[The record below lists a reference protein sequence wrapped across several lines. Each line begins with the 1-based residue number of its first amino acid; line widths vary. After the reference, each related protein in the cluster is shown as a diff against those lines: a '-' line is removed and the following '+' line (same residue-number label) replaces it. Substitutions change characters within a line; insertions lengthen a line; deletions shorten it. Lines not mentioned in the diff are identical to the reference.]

1 MPRIQ
6 ITPMVKVALVAL
18 RIYLLLMLIL
28 IGISFHRMFSKSKM
42 TSSNPEITN
51 QASPSAV
58 APSAEARR

>member
-28 IGISFHRMFSKSKM
+28 IGISFHRMFSKSR
-42 TSSNPEITN
+42 TPSSTPAITN
-51 QASPSAV
+51 QAAPSAV
-58 APSAEARR
+58 APSAEEKH

>member
-28 IGISFHRMFSKSKM
+28 IGISFHRMFSKSR
-42 TSSNPEITN
+42 TSSSNPEITN
-51 QASPSAV
+51 QVSPAV
-58 APSAEARR
+58 IIQPAATNR